1 MVQLQGRR
9 PQLIEVAAGILFHG
23 VASAML
29 LYMISVGLAVTM
41 GLMNF
46 VNLAHGVF
54 AMGGGYM
61 AILLAQRFGVPFV
74 PAVLLASI
82 MVAAVSVVMER
93 VFYAR
98 LYNSGELSQV
108 LLTMGLIFVATA
120 VAKFFFGSSPQNMV
134 MPDWLRGQISL
145 GLTTV
150 PVYRTMIIV
159 IGLMLA
165 GGIWYVIEGTSLGA
179 QLRAAVDNRQMAETL
194 GIRTDRI
201 FTLTFALGS
210 GLAALG
216 GAIGAEILPMRPTY
230 ALEML
235 VYVLIV
241 VSVGGLGSLHGPFVA
256 ALLLGIS
263 DTAFKYLFPQF
274 GGFFIYAA
282 MLLLLLW
289 RPRGLFG
296 RR

>member
-1 MVQLQGRR
+1 MS
-9 PQLIEVAAGILFHG
+9 VAAGILFHG
-23 VASAML
+23 IASAML

-54 AMGGGYM
+54 AMAGGYI
-61 AILLAQRFGVPFV
+61 AIMLMQRFGLPFV
-74 PAVLLASI
+74 PAVL
-82 MVAAVSVVMER
+82 VAALVVAAASVVIER

-98 LYNSGELSQV
+98 LYRAGELSQV
-108 LLTMGLIFVATA
+108 LLTMGLIFIATA
-120 VAKFFFGSSPQNMV
+120 VAKYYFGPSPQNIQA
-134 MPDWLRGQISL
+134 PPWLSGQLSL
-145 GLTTV
+145 GVTTV
-150 PVYRTMIIV
+150 PVYRTMIIAV
-159 IGLMLA
+159 GFLLA
-165 GGIWYVIEGTSLGA
+165 AGVWVLIERTSLGA
-179 QLRAAVDNRQMAETL
+179 RLRAAVDNRRMAETL
-194 GIRTDRI
+194 GIRTDRL

-256 ALLLGIS
+256 ALLLGIT

>member
-1 MVQLQGRR
+1 MDQ
-9 PQLIEVAAGILFHG
+9 ITGILFHG

-54 AMGGGYM
+54 AMAGGYI
-61 AILLAQRFGVPFV
+61 AIGLMQRGGVPYLG
-74 PAVLLASI
+74 AVLAATLL
-82 MVAAVSVVMER
+82 VAAASVPIER

-98 LYNSGELSQV
+98 LYRASELTQV
-108 LLTMGLIFVATA
+108 LLTMGLIFIATA
-120 VAKFFFGSSPQNMV
+120 AAKYFFGPAPQNFQS
-134 MPDWLRGQISL
+134 PEWLSGQLPL
-145 GLTTV
+145 GGTTV
-150 PVYRTMIIV
+150 PVYRTMII
-159 IGLMLA
+159 GLGALVAA
-165 GGIWYVIEGTSLGA
+165 GVWLLVERTSLGDR
-179 QLRAAVDNRQMAETL
+179 LRAAVDNKTMAETI
-194 GIRTDRI
+194 GIRTDRV

-216 GAIGAEILPMRPTY
+216 GAVGAEILPLRPTY
-230 ALEML
+230 ALELL
-235 VYVLIV
+235 VNVLIV
-241 VSVGGLGSLHGPFVA
+241 VSVGGLGSLSGPFFA

-263 DTAFKYLFPQF
+263 DTAFKYLFPQL

>member
-1 MVQLQGRR
+1 MEAV
-9 PQLIEVAAGILFHG
+9 PGILFHG

-54 AMGGGYM
+54 AMAGGYT
-61 AILLAQRFGVPFV
+61 AIVLMQRLELPFV
-74 PAVLLASI
+74 PAVL
-82 MVAAVSVVMER
+82 VAAIAVAAASVVVER

-98 LYNSGELSQV
+98 LYQAGELSQV
-108 LLTMGLIFVATA
+108 LLTMGLIFISIAA
-120 VAKFFFGSSPQNMV
+120 AKFLFGPSPQNTQA
-134 MPDWLRGQISL
+134 PDWLSGQLPL
-145 GLTTV
+145 GTTTV
-150 PVYRTMIIV
+150 PVYRTMIIAV
-159 IGLMLA
+159 
-165 GGIWYVIEGTSLGA
+165 GIVTAAAAWVSIERTQLGA
-179 QLRAAVDNRQMAETL
+179 RLRAAVDNRRMAETL
-194 GIRTDRI
+194 GIRTDRV

-241 VSVGGLGSLHGPFVA
+241 VSVGGLGSLHGPFIA

-282 MLLLLLW
+282 MLVLLLW
-289 RPRGLFG
+289 RPQGLFG

>member
-1 MVQLQGRR
+1 MDQL
-9 PQLIEVAAGILFHG
+9 VGILFHG

-54 AMGGGYM
+54 AMAGGYI
-61 AILLAQRFGVPFV
+61 AIGLMQRGGIPFV
-74 PAVLLASI
+74 GAVILASLAV
-82 MVAAVSVVMER
+82 VAASVLIER

-98 LYNSGELSQV
+98 LYRAPELTQV
-108 LLTMGLIFVATA
+108 LLTMGLIFIATA
-120 VAKFFFGSSPQNMV
+120 AAKYFFGPAPQNIQA
-134 MPDWLRGQISL
+134 PGWLSGQLPL
-145 GLTTV
+145 GATTV
-150 PVYRTMIIV
+150 PAYRTMIIV
-159 IGLMLA
+159 LGVLVAL
-165 GGIWYVIEGTSLGA
+165 GVWLLVERTSLGA
-179 QLRAAVDNRQMAETL
+179 RLRAAVDNRTMAETV
-194 GIRTDRI
+194 GIRTDRV

-216 GAIGAEILPMRPTY
+216 GAVGAEILPMRPTY

-235 VYVLIV
+235 VSVLIV
-241 VSVGGLGSLHGPFVA
+241 VSVGGLGSLSGPFIA
-256 ALLLGIS
+256 ALLLGIT
-263 DTAFKYLFPQF
+263 DTSFKYLFPQL

>member
-1 MVQLQGRR
+1 MDQ
-9 PQLIEVAAGILFHG
+9 AAGILFHG

-54 AMGGGYM
+54 AMAGGYI
-61 AILLAQRFGVPFV
+61 AIGLMQRAAIPFV
-74 PAVLLASI
+74 SAVLLAALL
-82 MVAAVSVVMER
+82 VAAASVVIER

-98 LYNSGELSQV
+98 LYRAPELTQV
-108 LLTMGLIFVATA
+108 LLTMGLIFIATA
-120 VAKFFFGSSPQNMV
+120 AAKYFFGPAPQNIQA
-134 MPDWLRGQISL
+134 PDWLGGQLPL
-145 GLTTV
+145 GPTTV
-150 PVYRTMIIV
+150 PAYRTMIIV
-159 IGLMLA
+159 LGGLVAL
-165 GGIWYVIEGTSLGA
+165 GVWLLVERTSLGA
-179 QLRAAVDNRQMAETL
+179 RLRAAVDNQDMAETV
-194 GIRTDRI
+194 GIRTDRV

-216 GAIGAEILPMRPTY
+216 GAVGAEILPMRPTY

-235 VYVLIV
+235 VSVLIV
-241 VSVGGLGSLHGPFVA
+241 VSVGGLGSLSGPFIA
-256 ALLLGIS
+256 ALLLGIT
-263 DTAFKYLFPQF
+263 DTSFKYLFPQL

-289 RPRGLFG
+289 RPSGLFG

>member
-1 MVQLQGRR
+1 MDIV
-9 PQLIEVAAGILFHG
+9 IGILFHG

-46 VNLAHGVF
+46 VNLAHGAF
-54 AMGGGYM
+54 AMAGGYL
-61 AILLAQRFGVPFV
+61 AIAGMQRFGLPFV
-74 PAVLLASI
+74 PAVLLAALAVGAASI
-82 MVAAVSVVMER
+82 AIER

-98 LYNSGELSQV
+98 LYRAGELSQV
-108 LLTMGLIFVATA
+108 LLTMGLMFIATA
-120 VAKFFFGSSPQNMV
+120 AAKFAFGPSPQNIQA
-134 MPDWLRGQISL
+134 PDWLSGQFSL
-145 GLTTV
+145 GGTMV
-150 PVYRTMIIV
+150 PLYRTMV
-159 IGLMLA
+159 IGAGCATAGLMWVL
-165 GGIWYVIEGTSLGA
+165 IERTSLGA
-179 QLRAAVDNRQMAETL
+179 RLRAAVDNRRMAETI
-194 GIRTDRI
+194 GIRTDRV
-201 FTLTFALGS
+201 FMLTFALGS

-241 VSVGGLGSLHGPFVA
+241 VSVGGLGSLHGPFFA
-256 ALLLGIS
+256 ALLLGIT
-263 DTAFKYLFPQF
+263 DTAFKYLFPDV
-274 GGFFIYAA
+274 GGFFIYVA